1 MNYFLMNPC
10 NIQVVRLNIEISRII
25 HVVPIYALY
34 FEGVRRRDG
43 EEYEPDTLTG
53 VQNSIDRH
61 LKDLQIH
68 VDIKKGETFSHS
80 RRVL

>member
-25 HVVPIYALY
+25 HFVPIYALH

-43 EEYEPDTLTG
+43 GKYEPDTLTG

-68 VDIKKGETFSHS
+68 VDIKKD
-80 RRVL
+80 